1 MCLISLY
8 CCEPGIVLS
17 TLRGRCNIVPG
28 IQMREWRHRDTVKL
42 AQGCTAHLDS
52 NPELS
57 FSAKVLN
64 CSTIWQAVSMSL
76 LKTLFIRF
84 FPVLEEIHPHIP
96 AKGSETLLLKIWP
109 KWKWKVVA
117 WACLTLCDPMD
128 VAYQDLLSMGFSR
141 QEYWSG
147 LPFPSPGDL
156 PNPGSNLG
164 LPHCRQ
170 MLKCLSHQGST
181 KTCMAQLSQM
191 VMTGSGPQF
200 SRTSPLSSYDASK

>member
-57 FSAKVLN
+57 FSTKVLN

-117 WACLTLCDPMD
+117 WACLTLSDPMD
-128 VAYQDLLSMGFSR
+128 CSLPGSSLHGIFQARILEWVAISFSR
-141 QEYWSG
+141 GSSRPRIE
-147 LPFPSPGDL
+147 
-156 PNPGSNLG
+156 PGSTTL
-164 LPHCRQ
+164 
-170 MLKCLSHQGST
+170 
-181 KTCMAQLSQM
+181 
-191 VMTGSGPQF
+191 
-200 SRTSPLSSYDASK
+200 